1 MVAVNGW
8 SWAIVVESSATET
21 AVGDLAL
28 ARLQRGVRLMPCSVL
43 GLLWLQAHFEDRYWE
58 PLASGRAR
66 LDRASADQLG
76 SQAEAA
82 GLKVA
87 RLAA

>member
-1 MVAVNGW
+1 VNGPNRGV
-8 SWAIVVESSATET
+8 VVECSATET

-28 ARLQRGVRLMPCSVL
+28 AGLQRGVRLLPCSVL
-43 GLLWLQAHFEDRYWE
+43 GLLWLQTHFEDRYWE

-76 SQAEAA
+76 SAAEAA

>member
-1 MVAVNGW
+1 M
-8 SWAIVVESSATET
+8 ECFATEF

-28 ARLQRGVRLMPCSVL
+28 AGLRRGVRLMPCSVL
-43 GLLWLQAHFEDRYWE
+43 GLLWLQTHFEDRYWE

-66 LDRASADQLG
+66 LDRASADQLQ
-76 SQAEAA
+76 SEAEAS

-87 RLAA
+87 RLAV

>member
-1 MVAVNGW
+1 MVVDC
-8 SWAIVVESSATET
+8 SATQA

-28 ARLQRGVRLMPCSVL
+28 AGLQRGVRLIPCSVL
-43 GLLWLQAHFEDRYWE
+43 GLLWLQTHFEDRYWE
-58 PLASGRAR
+58 PLAMGRAR

-76 SQAEAA
+76 AEAEAA